1 MEKLIVKNFGAL
13 RNIEIQLKDL
23 TVFIGETGTGKS
35 TLAKLLS
42 IFRSS
47 DFWDGEVRQVEFFK
61 RKLAYYQL
69 ANFLEPGTIIEYQ
82 SELGFYLIYNEENVR
97 AGVSEKTLKYFYD
110 KNIKIVDDHINNFIK
125 DMMRESF

>member
-1 MEKLIVKNFGAL
+1 MTKDALNLIRGNIMEKLIVKNFGPI

-23 TVFIGETGTGKS
+23 TVFIGSTGKS

-47 DFWDGEVRQVEFFK
+47 DFWDGEVRHVEFFK

-97 AGVSEKTLKYFYD
+97 AGVSEKTRTYALT
-110 KNIKIVDDHINNFIK
+110 N
-125 DMMRESF
+125 